1 MENNKEVFIKNLKE
15 YLKNSANNS
24 TQQIENKIVNNS
36 TLNKTN
42 NQGKS
47 ELIKQIDNINKKS
60 NDLVKKLE
68 EEFSR

>member
-24 TQQIENKIVNNS
+24 TQQIENKIINNN

-68 EEFSR
+68 EEFCK